1 MGFEVKSDSN
11 KEQDSKINEEV
22 SIVDVSKLDRLIV
35 LAKEVLSD
43 KDFLEDII
51 RSINKLKNYI
61 SYLTSER
68 DTLSEENER
77 LDKFSIISIN
87 TIIGMLDMLIFK
99 ERILQFM
106 FDEADAI
113 ERRNDILKEE
123 NEKLLKSVGNLTIDL
138 QSMTDER
145 DEIKRERDILKEK
158 LDSLVGENKGTGL

>member
-11 KEQDSKINEEV
+11 KEQDSKINEGV
-22 SIVDVSKLDRLIV
+22 SIVDVSRLDRLIV
-35 LAKEVLSD
+35 LAKEVLND

-51 RSINKLKNYI
+51 RSIDKLKNYI

-68 DTLSEENER
+68 DNLSEENER

-87 TIIGMLDMLIFK
+87 TIIGILDALIVK
-99 ERILQFM
+99 EGILQFM
-106 FDEADAI
+106 FDEVDAI

-145 DEIKRERDILKEK
+145 DEVKRERDILKEK